1 MGRLEEK
8 VAIIT
13 GAAGGI
19 GKAAAKRYVAEGCKV
34 LLVDVDEA
42 ALEETAAELASN
54 QVSYCVADV
63 SSSEDTQNYIDTAVK
78 LYGGV
83 DILIA
88 NAGIEG
94 QVSPVAEYPE
104 ELFNKVLA
112 INVGG
117 VFLGIKYI
125 FPVLRER
132 GGGSIVITSSIAGLK
147 GSPGMMAY
155 VTSKHAVIGAMRS
168 AAVEGAEFNIR
179 VNTVNPSPI
188 ETRMMRSLEEGFM
201 PGAKE
206 AAHEM
211 MANNIP
217 LGRYGTPEEIASL
230 MLFLGSDESRFLT
243 GSVYAADGG
252 MSAS

>member
-1 MGRLEEK
+1 
-8 VAIIT
+8 
-13 GAAGGI
+13 
-19 GKAAAKRYVAEGCKV
+19 V
-34 LLVDVDEA
+34 LLVDLDEA
-42 ALEETAAELASN
+42 ALEETAGELASN
-54 QVSYCVADV
+54 QASFCVADV
-63 SSSEDTQNYIDTAVK
+63 SRSEDVRNYIDTAVE

-83 DILIA
+83 DILLA

-94 QVSPVAEYPE
+94 QVSPIGDYPE
-104 ELFNKVLA
+104 EVFNKVIA
-112 INVGG
+112 VNVGG

-125 FPVLRER
+125 FPVLKAR

-147 GSPGMMAY
+147 GSAGMTAY
-155 VTSKHAVIGAMRS
+155 VTSKHAVIGTMRS
-168 AAVEGAEFNIR
+168 AAMEGAEFNIR
-179 VNTVNPSPI
+179 VNTVNPSPV

-201 PGAKE
+201 PGEKE

-217 LGRYGTPEEIASL
+217 LGRYGDPDEIASL

-243 GSVYAADGG
+243 GAVYSADGG